1 MNDSSQYGRVRPMS
15 ILDNFARIR
24 TFGKRALE
32 FELLADD
39 EAVPSVRLR
48 YRTIARHYHELAER
62 EEQADQTRVAECLER
77 LRLQRQQAAGAK
89 ATLPARSAQFFLMAA
104 E

>member
-1 MNDSSQYGRVRPMS
+1 MS
-15 ILDNFARIR
+15 VLDNFARIR
-24 TFGKRALE
+24 AFGKRALE
-32 FELLADD
+32 FEWLADN

-62 EEQADQTRVAECLER
+62 EEQVDQARVAECLER
-77 LRLQRQQAAGAK
+77 LRLQRQQAAGAN
-89 ATLPARSAQFFLMAA
+89 ATLPARSAQLFLIAA

>member
-1 MNDSSQYGRVRPMS
+1 MS
-15 ILDNFARIR
+15 VLDNFARIR
-24 TFGKRALE
+24 AFRERALE
-32 FELLADD
+32 FEWLADD

-62 EEQADQTRVAECLER
+62 EEQADRARVAECLER
-77 LRLQRQQAAGAK
+77 LRLQRQQAGAK
-89 ATLPARSAQFFLMAA
+89 ATLPVRSAQFFLIAA

>member
-1 MNDSSQYGRVRPMS
+1 MS
-15 ILDNFARIR
+15 VLDNFARIR
-24 TFGKRALE
+24 AFRKRASE
-32 FELLADD
+32 FEWLADN

-48 YRTIARHYHELAER
+48 YRTIARHYDELAER

-77 LRLQRQQAAGAK
+77 LRLQRQRAAGAK

>member
-1 MNDSSQYGRVRPMS
+1 MTAAKYGRVGPMS

-24 TFGKRALE
+24 TFRERALE
-32 FELLADD
+32 FEWLADD
-39 EAVPSVRLR
+39 EAVPSVGLR

-62 EEQADQTRVAECLER
+62 EEQADQARVAECLER

>member
-1 MNDSSQYGRVRPMS
+1 
-15 ILDNFARIR
+15 
-24 TFGKRALE
+24 LE
-32 FELLADD
+32 FEWLADD

-77 LRLQRQQAAGAK
+77 LRLQRQQAAKSKAK
-89 ATLPARSAQFFLMAA
+89 ATLPARSAQFFLIAA

>member
-1 MNDSSQYGRVRPMS
+1 MS
-15 ILDNFARIR
+15 ILENFARLR
-24 TFGKRALE
+24 AFRERALE
-32 FELLADD
+32 FEWLADD

-62 EEQADQTRVAECLER
+62 EEQADQARVAECLER

>member
-1 MNDSSQYGRVRPMS
+1 MTAAKYGRVGPMS

-32 FELLADD
+32 FEWLADK

-48 YRTIARHYHELAER
+48 CRTIARHYYELAER
-62 EEQADQTRVAECLER
+62 EEQADQARVAECLER
-77 LRLQRQQAAGAK
+77 LRLQRQQAPGAK
-89 ATLPARSAQFFLMAA
+89 ANLPARSAQFYLIAA

>member
-1 MNDSSQYGRVRPMS
+1 MS

-24 TFGKRALE
+24 AFRERALE
-32 FELLADD
+32 FEWLAED

-48 YRTIARHYHELAER
+48 YHTIARHYHELAER
-62 EEQADQTRVAECLER
+62 EEQADKSRVAECLER

-89 ATLPARSAQFFLMAA
+89 ASLPARSAQFFLIAA

>member
-1 MNDSSQYGRVRPMS
+1 MS

-24 TFGKRALE
+24 AFRKRASE
-32 FELLADD
+32 FEWLADN

-48 YRTIARHYHELAER
+48 YRTIARHYDDLAER
-62 EEQADQTRVAECLER
+62 EEQADQARVAECLER
-77 LRLQRQQAAGAK
+77 LRLQRQPAAGAK
-89 ATLPARSAQFFLMAA
+89 GTLPARSAQFFLIAA

>member
-1 MNDSSQYGRVRPMS
+1 MA

-24 TFGKRALE
+24 AFRKRASE
-32 FELLADD
+32 FEWLADN

-48 YRTIARHYHELAER
+48 YRAIARHYHELAER
-62 EEQADQTRVAECLER
+62 EEQADQARVAECLER
-77 LRLQRQQAAGAK
+77 LRLQRQQAGAK
-89 ATLPARSAQFFLMAA
+89 ATLPARSAQVFLIAA

>member
-1 MNDSSQYGRVRPMS
+1 MS

-24 TFGKRALE
+24 AFRERALE
-32 FELLADD
+32 FEWLADD
-39 EAVPSVRLR
+39 EAVPGVRLR

-62 EEQADQTRVAECLER
+62 EEQADKSRMAECLER
-77 LRLQRQQAAGAK
+77 LRLQRQQAAGPK
-89 ATLPARSAQFFLMAA
+89 ATLPARSAQFFLIAA

>member
-1 MNDSSQYGRVRPMS
+1 MS

-24 TFGKRALE
+24 AFRKRALE
-32 FELLADD
+32 FEWLADN

-48 YRTIARHYHELAER
+48 YRTIARHYDDLAER
-62 EEQADQTRVAECLER
+62 EEQADQARVAECLER

-89 ATLPARSAQFFLMAA
+89 ATLPARSAQFFLIAA

>member
-1 MNDSSQYGRVRPMS
+1 MS

-24 TFGKRALE
+24 AFGKRALE
-32 FELLADD
+32 FEWLADN

-62 EEQADQTRVAECLER
+62 EEQADQARVAECLER

-89 ATLPARSAQFFLMAA
+89 ANLPARSAQFFLIAA

>member
-1 MNDSSQYGRVRPMS
+1 M
-15 ILDNFARIR
+15 
-24 TFGKRALE
+24 E
-32 FELLADD
+32 FEWLADK

-48 YRTIARHYHELAER
+48 CRTIARHYYELAER
-62 EEQADQTRVAECLER
+62 EEQADQARVAECLER

-89 ATLPARSAQFFLMAA
+89 ATLPARSAQFFLIAA

>member
-1 MNDSSQYGRVRPMS
+1 MS
-15 ILDNFARIR
+15 VLDNFARIR
-24 TFGKRALE
+24 AFRERALE
-32 FELLADD
+32 FEWLADD
-39 EAVPSVRLR
+39 EAVPSVRFR

-62 EEQADQTRVAECLER
+62 EEQADQARVAECLER
-77 LRLQRQQAAGAK
+77 FRLQRQQAAGAK

>member
-1 MNDSSQYGRVRPMS
+1 MA

-24 TFGKRALE
+24 AFRKRASE
-32 FELLADD
+32 FEWLADN

-48 YRTIARHYHELAER
+48 YRTIARHYDDLAER

-77 LRLQRQQAAGAK
+77 LRLQRQQAPGAK
-89 ATLPARSAQFFLMAA
+89 ANLPARSAQFYLIAA